1 VHTESIPII
10 KSALYVVA
18 TPIGN
23 LNDMTPRAIAALK
36 GADVIAAED
45 TRVTGQLLKHFNI
58 STPMVSLREHNEHSM
73 AEKLVARML
82 AGETIAQVSD
92 AGTPAVSD
100 PGALLAAA
108 AHAAGCKIIPVPGA
122 SALTTALSAS
132 GFVSPHALFY
142 GFLPPKNKQRC
153 DALAELKEQSFITVF
168 YEAPH
173 RIVDCLADMAAV
185 FGPEREAV
193 LCREITKTFETI
205 RRLPLGELAAWVAS
219 DSNQERGESV
229 IVVNAAPKA
238 EKANGAD
245 YDKILLPLIAELPL
259 KQAVA
264 LAVSIS
270 GAPKNA
276 LYERALELK
285 NSAKG
290 KEPSA

>member
-1 VHTESIPII
+1 
-10 KSALYVVA
+10 
-18 TPIGN
+18 
-23 LNDMTPRAIAALK
+23 
-36 GADVIAAED
+36 
-45 TRVTGQLLKHFNI
+45 
-58 STPMVSLREHNEHSM
+58 MVSLREHNEHSM

>member
-23 LNDMTPRAIAALK
+23 LNDMTPRAIAALR

-73 AEKLVARML
+73 AEKLVTRML
-82 AGETIAQVSD
+82 AGDTIAQVSD

-142 GFLPPKNKQRC
+142 GFLPPKTKQRC
-153 DALAELKEQSFITVF
+153 DVLAELKEQSFITVF

-238 EKANGAD
+238 EKADGAD

-285 NSAKG
+285 NNAKG

>member
-1 VHTESIPII
+1 M
-10 KSALYVVA
+10 VA

-142 GFLPPKNKQRC
+142 GFLPPKTKQRC
-153 DALAELKEQSFITVF
+153 DALAELKEQSFICVF

-229 IVVNAAPKA
+229 VVVNAAPKA
-238 EKANGAD
+238 EKADGAD

>member
-1 VHTESIPII
+1 M
-10 KSALYVVA
+10 VA

-108 AHAAGCKIIPVPGA
+108 AHAAGCRIIPVPGA

-132 GFVSPHALFY
+132 GFNCPHALFY
-142 GFLPPKNKQRC
+142 GFLPPKTKQRC
-153 DALAELKEQSFITVF
+153 DALTELKEQNFISVF

-173 RIVDCLADMAAV
+173 RIVDCLNDMASV
-185 FGPEREAV
+185 FGPDREAV

-229 IVVNAAPKA
+229 VVVNAAPRA
-238 EKANGAD
+238 EKADGAD
-245 YDKILLPLIAELPL
+245 YDSVLLPLIAELPL

-264 LAVSIS
+264 LAVSIT

-276 LYERALELK
+276 LYERALTLK
-285 NSAKG
+285 
-290 KEPSA
+290 KEA

>member
-1 VHTESIPII
+1 
-10 KSALYVVA
+10 VVA

-153 DALAELKEQSFITVF
+153 DALAVLKEQSFITVF

>member
-1 VHTESIPII
+1 M
-10 KSALYVVA
+10 VA

>member
-1 VHTESIPII
+1 M
-10 KSALYVVA
+10 VA

-73 AEKLVARML
+73 AEKLIARML

>member
-1 VHTESIPII
+1 M
-10 KSALYVVA
+10 VA

-153 DALAELKEQSFITVF
+153 DALAVLKEQSFITVF

>member
-1 VHTESIPII
+1 MHTESNPII

-36 GADVIAAED
+36 GSDVIAAED

-82 AGETIAQVSD
+82 AGETVAQVSD

-132 GFVSPHALFY
+132 GFNCPHALFY
-142 GFLPPKNKQRC
+142 GFLPPKTKQRC
-153 DALAELKEQSFITVF
+153 DALSELKDQSFISVF

-173 RIVDCLADMAAV
+173 RIVDCLNDMASV
-185 FGPEREAV
+185 FGPDREAV

-229 IVVNAAPKA
+229 VVVNAAPRAIKA
-238 EKANGAD
+238 DGAD
-245 YDKILLPLIAELPL
+245 YDSVLLPLIAELPL

-264 LAVSIS
+264 LAVSIT

-276 LYERALELK
+276 LYERALVLK
-285 NSAKG
+285 
-290 KEPSA
+290 KEA